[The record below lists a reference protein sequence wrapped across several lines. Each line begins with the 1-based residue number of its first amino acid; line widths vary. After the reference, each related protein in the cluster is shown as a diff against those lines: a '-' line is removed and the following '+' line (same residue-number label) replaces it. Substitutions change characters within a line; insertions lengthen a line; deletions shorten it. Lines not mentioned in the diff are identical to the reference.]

1 MLIAAMNN
9 SSLLDRSIALAKI
22 LWFGVPWLR
31 GSFVAL
37 FCLWALVYLVD
48 YATPS
53 VQLVASVM
61 VVPIMLQTLLGLYI
75 AARAGQLLMN
85 SQLHLMGVRKE
96 IFLNCF
102 VLCLFLVVFVYDPK
116 NSDYLLNAKL
126 IMLALFSAASCWM
139 FWLYCLQV
147 TPMIIVAVMAIAAIG
162 FSFVVGVNTAFGV
175 FDVAIWAYFAY
186 WLWRSPL
193 QRQFKFENFMGLVD
207 YCVERLKITSLKRAL
222 TRVNNKEHVLL
233 MGEGDGYLNRIILA
247 PIFSLV
253 FTAFYVIAMQSLREL
268 GLWMILMFLGGTKAR
283 FKVMQS
289 PAKLWLLN
297 ESDRAGQFK
306 VTENISLRL
315 NFYPAV
321 TASLL
326 LMVWLIINPDFLV
339 HGIAAL
345 CLSLL
350 FVIAV
355 DYYLGLLSSGGKT
368 SLMFLLFAKMAFMF
382 AVAHM
387 HVDLVWYLLVAII
400 LLMACLFFRRRAKI
414 NFLVAN
420 LSVRV
425 S

>member
-1 MLIAAMNN
+1 
-9 SSLLDRSIALAKI
+9 
-22 LWFGVPWLR
+22 
-31 GSFVAL
+31 
-37 FCLWALVYLVD
+37 
-48 YATPS
+48 
-53 VQLVASVM
+53 
-61 VVPIMLQTLLGLYI
+61 
-75 AARAGQLLMN
+75 
-85 SQLHLMGVRKE
+85 
-96 IFLNCF
+96 
-102 VLCLFLVVFVYDPK
+102 VLVYDPK
-116 NSDYLLNAKL
+116 NPEYLLHAKL
-126 IMLALFSAASCWM
+126 IMFAVFSVAS
-139 FWLYCLQV
+139 FWLFWMYCLQI
-147 TPMIIVAVMAIAAIG
+147 TPMLVVMAMVAVAVGLG
-162 FSFVVGVNTAFGV
+162 FVLSVKAVLVI

-193 QRQFKFENFMGLVD
+193 QRQFKFESFTGLVD

-253 FTAFYVIAMQSLREL
+253 FTSFYVIAMQSLREL

-289 PAKLWLLN
+289 PAKLWLLTAN
-297 ESDRAGQFK
+297 DRAGQFNI
-306 VTENISLRL
+306 TENISLRL
-315 NFYPAV
+315 NLYPAV

-326 LMVWLIINPDFLV
+326 LIIWLIINPAFLV

-355 DYYLGLLSSGGKT
+355 DYYLGLLSPSGKA
-368 SLMFLLFAKMAFMF
+368 SLMLLLFAKMAFMF

-387 HVDLVWYLLVAII
+387 HVDLVWYVLVAII
-400 LLMACLFFRRRAKI
+400 LLIACLFFRRRAKI